1 VLRKAPYVS
10 AAFILVVLC
19 LILAAFRFSFK
30 MERGEL
36 MMKSKQHSKEGA
48 LEADK
53 T

>member
-1 VLRKAPYVS
+1 
-10 AAFILVVLC
+10 
-19 LILAAFRFSFK
+19 

-53 T
+53 TQNQIGKKREKKVLSMEN